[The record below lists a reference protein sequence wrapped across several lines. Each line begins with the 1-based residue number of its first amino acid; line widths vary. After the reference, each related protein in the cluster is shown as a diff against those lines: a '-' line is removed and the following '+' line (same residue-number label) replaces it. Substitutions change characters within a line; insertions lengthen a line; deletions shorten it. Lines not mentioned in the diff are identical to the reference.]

1 VDPRGFLFYLLL
13 QDSLP
18 ECILLFIYPLFK
30 PVRILKSKF
39 SNSLAAV
46 SVRKGL
52 VVFQF
57 VISAIL
63 IISSTVI
70 SKQMQYMRSK
80 DLGFTKDQE
89 MIIPLRTETAK
100 ATYQSLKTEL
110 NKMPG
115 VASVGASTYYPGIFN
130 PSDRGLYKEARQL
143 ITRKT

>member
-1 VDPRGFLFYLLL
+1 MHLILTGFFVLSIDYRFSCRHVSCFYL
-13 QDSLP
+13 SS
-18 ECILLFIYPLFK
+18 FK

-63 IISSTVI
+63 IIASTVI
-70 SKQMQYMRSK
+70 AKQMQYMRSK

-89 MIIPLRTETAK
+89 MIIPLRTEIAK
-100 ATYQSLKTEL
+100 ATYQSLKTEI

-115 VASVGASTYYPGIFN
+115 CSFCWRFYLLPRDIQSQ
-130 PSDRGLYKEARQL
+130 RQGLIQR
-143 ITRKT
+143 RPDC